1 MEELRPMDEGVLV
14 PQPKME
20 LQEKE
25 YYPPKGQTLKE
36 YEVRINFHDVGMT
49 IHVGCRSVAFSN
61 VEDGM
66 KALNEYIANP
76 NEKQRYWRELFNKN

>member
-1 MEELRPMDEGVLV
+1 MDELRPMPE
-14 PQPKME
+14 PE
-20 LQEKE
+20 SEKVMRE
-25 YYPPKGQTLKE
+25 YYPPKGQSLKE

-49 IHVGCRSVAFSN
+49 IHVGCKSVAFSN

-76 NEKQRYWRELFNKN
+76 CEKQRYWREIFDKN